1 MFTIGVINCRRIF
14 IFDLHYELDPSI
26 QPVNIKTIGYSL
38 KAKTKKFVYLLP
50 KNQLVHPHKT
60 PTPTPTLL
68 RKKRDRLRLINLEIG

>member
-1 MFTIGVINCRRIF
+1 M
-14 IFDLHYELDPSI
+14 FDLRYELDLSI

-60 PTPTPTLL
+60 PTPTLL